1 MIFFNLLSLILIKL
15 SSENHVIYK
24 FKKISNPTKTLMEN
38 ILQNDLEISIYI
50 GTPPQKVNLN
60 LRSKS
65 YAFFIAGSEVQLNLT
80 KFNETKSSSY
90 KKLIEK
96 PTKFLNLEYS
106 RGYKISESL
115 LINNKII
122 NDITLVLAS
131 ELNYFESGALGLKLV
146 YNHEFTDEL
155 SFIYQLK
162 KLANFD
168 NYGFYLKY
176 DNDESGEIIIGTYP
190 HLIDKNFKETDFM
203 YKSVEIE
210 KGNYVEWIIHFDFF
224 KYDNQIIQNITLLN
238 SFITIEFGLI
248 SAPLS
253 TKEFFKNNYLNKITC
268 YQSVIDKYY
277 FYKCDINSK
286 IENFK
291 NISFLL
297 KDIDYQFNLTY
308 NDLFI
313 KKGNDY
319 LFTIVFNTDTNNTNW
334 ILGNVF
340 LKKYQIIFDLDRKII
355 GIYINNDNLKH
366 FNVTLILS
374 IIFGLFCLFLIVYI
388 FFYMKKPRRIRAN
401 ELEDECYD
409 YIPS

>member
-1 MIFFNLLSLILIKL
+1 MIIFNLLSLILIKL
-15 SSENHVIYK
+15 SSENHVKYK

-38 ILQNDLEISIYI
+38 ILQNDLEISMYI

-65 YAFFIAGSEVQLNLT
+65 YAFFIAGSEVKLNLT

-90 KKLIEK
+90 KKLTEK

-176 DNDESGEIIIGTYP
+176 DNDESLKKQILCIKALKLQKEIMLNGLFILIFLNMIIKLYKILLY
-190 HLIDKNFKETDFM
+190 LILL
-203 YKSVEIE
+203 S
-210 KGNYVEWIIHFDFF
+210 
-224 KYDNQIIQNITLLN
+224 LLN
-238 SFITIEFGLI
+238 L
-248 SAPLS
+248 
-253 TKEFFKNNYLNKITC
+253 
-268 YQSVIDKYY
+268 V
-277 FYKCDINSK
+277 
-286 IENFK
+286 
-291 NISFLL
+291 
-297 KDIDYQFNLTY
+297 
-308 NDLFI
+308 
-313 KKGNDY
+313 
-319 LFTIVFNTDTNNTNW
+319 
-334 ILGNVF
+334 
-340 LKKYQIIFDLDRKII
+340 
-355 GIYINNDNLKH
+355 
-366 FNVTLILS
+366 
-374 IIFGLFCLFLIVYI
+374 
-388 FFYMKKPRRIRAN
+388 
-401 ELEDECYD
+401 
-409 YIPS
+409 